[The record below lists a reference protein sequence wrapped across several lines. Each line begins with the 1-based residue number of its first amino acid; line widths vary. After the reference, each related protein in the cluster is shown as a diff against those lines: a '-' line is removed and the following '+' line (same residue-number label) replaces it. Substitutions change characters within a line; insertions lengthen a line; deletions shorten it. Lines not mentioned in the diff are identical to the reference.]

1 MIVFDLICSNEHI
14 FEAWFADSQTYENQV
29 VEGVVSCPVCGD
41 VKIKKAPM
49 APNISTSKQRS
60 DSNSSEATAI
70 ASASSINE
78 NPSLALKPENVAEAM
93 KVLKKMQQHIK
104 DNFDHVGEK
113 FPEEVRKM
121 HYGES
126 DHRNVYGDATPEEA
140 DELREEGI
148 DVSQMPWLP
157 RHDT

>member
-1 MIVFDLICSNEHI
+1 MIVFDLICSNEHV
-14 FEAWFADSQTYENQV
+14 FEAWFADSQTFENQV
-29 VEGVVSCPVCGD
+29 VEGDVSCPVCGD

-70 ASASSINE
+70 PSASSINE

-121 HYGES
+121 HYGEA

-157 RHDT
+157 RHDS